1 MKSVFYVLALLCLLS
16 VLISIQSFPSGAQK
30 PLPELPGGL
39 TERKALAS
47 QKKTISEAAF
57 QQDIGRRKKEAADHK
72 FEPLPQPENGL
83 DAEPVIADPLAQ
95 SAKRFREKGPGARSD
110 LGPSM
115 SMIQAFDTLREK
127 AVSQGSVRLIVGL
140 RADFQPEGNLAKA
153 ADVAQQRA
161 RIAAVQEAL
170 VQRVPGIVAGSLKR
184 FEFIPYIAFET
195 NAAGVDH
202 LRASEDVVSITE
214 DTPLPATLAESVPL
228 IGAPNAWSAGFSG
241 AGQVVAILDTGV
253 DKTHPFLAGKV
264 VSEACFS
271 TSSFTQSSSS
281 VCPGGAQESTISGSG
296 VNCTVSGCDHGTHV
310 AGIAA
315 GKGTSF
321 SGVARDANIIAIQVF
336 SRFDSFQACSSSGS
350 PPCVLS
356 FVSDQIKGLERVF
369 ALRSSFSIAAVNM
382 SLGGGQFSS
391 NCDSEPQKAIID
403 SLRSVNIATVIAS
416 GNNGFKSALASPGCI
431 SSAISVG
438 STGDGSGATALDTV
452 SSFSNSASFLN
463 LLAPGNLIRSSI
475 PGGGFANF
483 QGTSM
488 AAPHV
493 TGAWAILKSKQPSAT
508 VTAVYTALRDTGLP
522 VTDINGIT
530 KPRIRV
536 DLAANALGGGGGG
549 GCGTPAPISFGQTIS
564 GSLASTDCR
573 FPIGGDHF
581 SDAYTFT
588 GTAGQQISIS
598 MSSSAFDT
606 FLHLIG
612 PNGVV
617 VSTDDDGGGGTNSRI
632 PSGSGFLT
640 LPSSGTY
647 TIQATSFSANTSG
660 IYSLSLTTQA
670 PGSCTSSTPIT
681 FGQTINGTLS
691 TSDCRLADDSFFDAY
706 TFNGTTG
713 QQIAISMS
721 SGSFDTFLFLRRPDG
736 TVFAQDDDGGGGT
749 NSRIPFSSGFL
760 TLPTTGVYTIIAS
773 SFSPSTTGTYAL
785 TLSIQNTNCPS
796 TPIAVGQ
803 TINGTLSTSDCR
815 LSDDSI
821 FDSYTFSGTAGQ
833 SISISMTSGTFDT
846 YLLLFNPDGTLL
858 TENDD
863 GGGGLNSRIPPDTG
877 TLTLPVT
884 GTYKIFAN
892 SFAPNVT
899 GSYSLTLSG
908 TAPVTCSSTPI
919 SLGQTINGTLSTSDC
934 RLSDNSFFDSY
945 TFNGT
950 AGQQIA
956 IEMSSVNFDTFLFL
970 LGPNG
975 LEVDD
980 DDGGDGFNSRIP
992 AVSGFF
998 TLPSSGSYTILAN
1011 SFAPGITGGYTLSLL
1026 SGQTN
1031 CSFTISPTSQSFAFG
1046 GGSSSFSVSSGTGC
1060 GWSAVSSA
1068 SWITITS
1075 GFNGSGNGT
1084 VNFSVAAN
1092 NTQADRSATVIA
1104 AGRVFTVTQTSNT
1117 AATVQ
1122 FATSGTSVNESAG
1135 KLDIPIT
1142 RTGNTFNSATVDYA
1156 TADGSADRRKDYTQ
1170 ARGTVTFAPG
1180 ETTKII
1186 TLLITDDVFAEAA
1199 ETLTLTLS
1207 NPIGATVGNP
1217 GATTI
1222 TIISNDSVTG
1232 ANPVDW
1238 SSSFNST
1245 FFVRQHYM
1253 DFLNREPDP
1262 SGLAFWVNE
1271 IESCGTNQQCR
1282 EIKRVN
1288 VSAAFFLSIEF
1299 QETGY
1304 LVCRIYKAAFGDT
1317 TSPNV
1322 AGTVPIIRLD
1332 EFLPD
1337 SQRIGR
1343 GVQVG
1348 IGDWQ
1353 TQLEAN
1359 KVAFVAEFV
1368 QRQRFLTEFPL
1379 TMTPT
1384 QFVDKLNL
1392 NAGSVLSATERSQ
1405 LINELTTNNTIA
1417 GRASVL
1423 RKVAED
1429 TDLNQR
1435 EFNRIF
1441 VLMQYYGY
1449 LRRNP
1454 NDPQDTNFA
1463 GWKFWLDKLNQFNG
1477 DFVNAEMVKA
1487 FLTSIEYK
1495 QRFGP

>member
-1 MKSVFYVLALLCLLS
+1 MKSVFYVLALVCLLS
-16 VLISIQSFPSGAQK
+16 FLIATQSPPSGAQK
-30 PLPELPGGL
+30 FLPDGL
-39 TERKALAS
+39 AERKALAS
-47 QKKTISEAAF
+47 QKKTNSEAAF
-57 QQDIGRRKKEAADHK
+57 EQDIGRRKKEAANHK
-72 FEPLPQPENGL
+72 FEPLPQPENAFE
-83 DAEPVIADPLAQ
+83 AEPVIPDPLAQ
-95 SAKRFREKGPGARSD
+95 SMKRFREKRLNVRSD
-110 LGPSM
+110 TGRSIA
-115 SMIQAFDTLREK
+115 MIQAFDTLREK
-127 AVSQGSVRLIVGL
+127 AVSQGSVRVIVGL
-140 RADFQPEGNLAKA
+140 RADFQPEGDLAKST
-153 ADVAQQRA
+153 DVAQQRA
-161 RIAAVQEAL
+161 RIASAQNTL
-170 VQRVPGIVAGSLKR
+170 VQKVPGIVAGSLKR

-195 NAAGVDH
+195 NAAGVDQ

-214 DTPLPATLAESVPL
+214 DLPLPATLAESVPL
-228 IGAPNAWSAGFSG
+228 IGAPNAWAAGFSG

-253 DKTHPFLAGKV
+253 DKAHPFLAGKV

-271 TSSFTQSSSS
+271 TSSFAQSSSS
-281 VCPGGAQESTISGSG
+281 VCPGGAQESTSSGSG
-296 VNCTVSGCDHGTHV
+296 VNCTVSSSCDHGTHV

-369 ALRSSFSIAAVNM
+369 ALRNSFNIAAVNM

-452 SSFSNSASFLN
+452 SSFSNSASFLS
-463 LLAPGNLIRSSI
+463 LLAPGNLIRSSV

-522 VTDINGIT
+522 VTDVNGIT

-536 DLAANALGGGGGG
+536 DLAANALGGGGNGGG
-549 GCGTPAPISFGQTIS
+549 GCGTPTPISFGQTIN

-573 FPIGGDHF
+573 FPTGGDHF

-606 FLHLIG
+606 FLHLVG
-612 PNGVV
+612 PNGAI

-640 LPSSGTY
+640 LPASGTY
-647 TIQATSFSANTSG
+647 TIQASSFSSNTSG

-670 PGSCTSSTPIT
+670 PGSCTTSTPIA
-681 FGQTINGTLS
+681 FGQTINAALS
-691 TSDCRLADDSFFDAY
+691 TSDCHLADNSFFDAY

-721 SGSFDTFLFLRRPDG
+721 SGTFDTFLFLRRPDG
-736 TVFAQDDDGGGGT
+736 TVLTQDDDGGGGT
-749 NSRIPFSSGFL
+749 NSRIPASSGFL
-760 TLPTTGVYTIIAS
+760 TLPTTGVYTILAS
-773 SFSPSTTGTYAL
+773 SFSPSTTGSYAL

-796 TPIAVGQ
+796 TPISVGQ
-803 TINGTLSTSDCR
+803 TINGTLSVSDCR

-833 SISISMTSGTFDT
+833 SISISMTSATFDT

-858 TENDD
+858 TEDDD
-863 GGGGLNSRIPPDTG
+863 GGDGLNSRIPPDTG

-892 SFAPNVT
+892 SFAANTT
-899 GSYSLTLSG
+899 GAYSLTLSG
-908 TAPVTCSSTPI
+908 TAPVTCSSSPI

-956 IEMSSVNFDTFLFL
+956 IEMSSPNFDTFLFL

-992 AVSGFF
+992 ADSGFF
-998 TLPSSGSYTILAN
+998 TLPSSGTYTILAN
-1011 SFAPGITGGYTLSLL
+1011 SFAPNITGGYTLRLL
-1026 SGQTN
+1026 SGQTS
-1031 CSFTISPTSQSFAFG
+1031 CSFTINPSSQSFAFG
-1046 GGSSSFSVSSGTGC
+1046 GGSSSFSVLSSTGC

-1075 GFNGSGNGT
+1075 GFSSSGNGT

-1092 NTQADRSATVIA
+1092 NTQADRSATIVA
-1104 AGRVFTVTQTSNT
+1104 AGRLFTVSQTSNT

-1122 FATSGTSVNESAG
+1122 FATTGTSVNESAG

-1156 TADGSADRRKDYTQ
+1156 TADGSADRRRDYTQ
-1170 ARGTVTFAPG
+1170 ARGSVTFAPG

-1186 TLLITDDVFAEAA
+1186 TLFITDDVFAESP

-1217 GATTI
+1217 AVTTI
-1222 TIISNDSVTG
+1222 TIVSDDSVTG
-1232 ANPVDW
+1232 PNPVDW

-1245 FFVRQHYM
+1245 FFVRQHYL
-1253 DFLNREPDP
+1253 DFLNREPDAG
-1262 SGLAFWVNE
+1262 GLAFWVNE

-1282 EIKRVN
+1282 EVKRIN

-1322 AGTVPIIRLD
+1322 AGTVPSIRLD

-1359 KVAFVAEFV
+1359 KVAFLAEFV
-1368 QRQRFLTEFPL
+1368 QRPRFLTAFPL

-1384 QFVDKLNL
+1384 QFVDQLNF
-1392 NAGSVLSATERSQ
+1392 NAGSVLSATERTQ
-1405 LINELTTNNTIA
+1405 LINELTANNTIA

-1429 TDLNQR
+1429 PDLNQR
-1435 EFNRIF
+1435 EVNRAF

-1477 DFVNAEMVKA
+1477 DFVKAEMVKA